1 MKILLRTKQNLKKVK
16 QEFLNYKLQDILDSK
31 NVKLEDIK
39 GITLDLKNRRL
50 VLALTNKKHVS
61 LPKLNTEAEAL
72 KLNRRLRA
80 INKINDL
87 FLLFDEC

>member
-16 QEFLNYKLQDILDSK
+16 QEFLNYKLQDILNSK
-31 NVKLEDIK
+31 NVELEDIK

-50 VLALTNKKHVS
+50 VLALTNKKFVS
-61 LPKLNTEAEAL
+61 LPKLDTEAEAL

-80 INKINDL
+80 IKKINDL